1 MTREEYTEWFHMELI
16 GQLVE
21 SDRFQQFIKVN
32 YDVKQVID
40 DDTQEARLQV
50 IEVPYEMAQDRIKA
64 QVAEKLEKKAS
75 EIQVVG
81 ADALDKL
88 KNT

>member
-1 MTREEYTEWFHMELI
+1 MTKEEYREWFHMELI
-16 GQLVE
+16 GQLAE
-21 SDRFQQFIKVN
+21 SDRFQQFVNMN

-40 DDTQEARLQV
+40 DDTKEARLQV
-50 IEVPYEMAQDRIKA
+50 IEIPYEIAQERIKA
-64 QVAEKLEKKAS
+64 QVAETLEKKAS

-88 KNT
+88 KNN